1 MACFERHGYYW
12 GLERAEAYMAL
23 VLLEKGETEEARKHY
38 KKGVQLSEK
47 MNNPTTVKV
56 LKEIKN
62 KAGF

>member
-1 MACFERHGYYW
+1 
-12 GLERAEAYMAL
+12 MAL
-23 VLLEKGETEEARKHY
+23 VLLEKGETEQAKRHY